1 VECDVLAWPICLDA
15 FDSQKVAVNFLWLS
29 VIAAP
34 QSQTPV
40 QELVQLC
47 MGATLLTVLP
57 AMAQQ
62 IRSPSR
68 KGLLLCMASSAFSF
82 FLFSYQVHEKSILL
96 PLLPVTLLA
105 PDVPALAAW
114 LPAVAAFSMYPL
126 LKKDGLSLAYGALL
140 LFWAAFTL
148 PSQAAPNRT
157 AASGG
162 AQGRGGSML
171 SYGLPLIF
179 RTSVGLAL
187 GIHAAAAVLDPP
199 KRLPFIYDALMTA
212 LSFLHFAAAAVYVQ
226 LLLWSQ
232 DHEKSN

>member
-1 VECDVLAWPICLDA
+1 
-15 FDSQKVAVNFLWLS
+15 
-29 VIAAP
+29 
-34 QSQTPV
+34 
-40 QELVQLC
+40 

-57 AMAQQ
+57 AMVQQ

-68 KGLLLCMASSAFSF
+68 KGLLLCMASSSFSF

-105 PDVPALAAW
+105 PDLPALAAW

-126 LKKDGLSLAYGALL
+126 LKKDGLSLAYVALL

-148 PSQAAPNRT
+148 PSRAAPKRT
-157 AASGG
+157 AVSGG
-162 AQGRGGSML
+162 ARDHGGCVL
-171 SYGLPLIF
+171 SYGLPIIL

-187 GIHAAAAVLDPP
+187 GVHAAAAVLDPP
-199 KRLPFIYDALMTA
+199 KHLPFIYDALMTA

-232 DHEKSN
+232 GHEKSQ